1 LPLNIYEIGWINCNS
16 GKTYQTFSLLLA
28 IICHMNLLSV
38 ENITKTLGFRVLLN
52 GVSFGIS
59 KGEKVAL
66 VGKNGTGKS
75 TLFNMISGRDTPDTG
90 VITLRKGVQVI
101 FLPQDPEI
109 KPNISLFDAIY
120 SGDNKALDAI
130 REYEFAILNHEDG
143 KALEKAMD
151 LMETHQAWDY
161 EARIKQIL
169 TELRLDDLTRN
180 TSSLSGGQK
189 KRFALALALIQ
200 EPEFLILDEPTN
212 HLDLEMIEWLEEYLS
227 YSNLTLL
234 MVTHDRYFLDR
245 VCKTILEID
254 RSEIF
259 RYQGNYTYFTEKKA
273 ERVAAEQTQIEK
285 AKNLFKKELEWMRR
299 QPQARTTKSKSRISA
314 FYDLEIRAKQRVAEQ
329 KVKLEMVMKR
339 LGGKILEIEHLKK
352 SFGTL
357 QILNDFS
364 YTFKQKDRIGII
376 GENGTGK
383 STFLKIITGQIPAD
397 SGRLEKGE
405 SVVFGHFQQEGIKLE
420 EDKRVIE
427 VIKEIAEF
435 LPLAKNKVMS
445 ASQLL
450 DKFLFEGDQ
459 QYTMVSK
466 LSGGEKRRLYL
477 CTLLIKNPNFLI
489 LDEPTNDLDIETLSV
504 LEDFL
509 EEFNGCLLIV
519 SHDRYF
525 MDKLV
530 DHLFVFEG
538 QGVVNEFN
546 GNYSD
551 YREEIEE
558 KIILEKMGKSLP
570 EQVVTQA
577 PVEIA
582 PVNSGSPK
590 KLSFKETQELS
601 QIEEKMGTFE
611 KRKSEIHEI
620 FSQPDQSGQD
630 LNSLSNELLDL
641 DKKINEMEGRWLE
654 LQEKMA

>member
-1 LPLNIYEIGWINCNS
+1 
-16 GKTYQTFSLLLA
+16 
-28 IICHMNLLSV
+28 MNLLSV

-75 TLFNMISGRDTPDTG
+75 TLFNMIYGKDSPDTG
-90 VITLRKGVQVI
+90 IITLRKGIQVI
-101 FLPQDPEI
+101 FLPQEPQI
-109 KPNISLFDAIY
+109 QPNISLFDAIY
-120 SGDNKALDAI
+120 SGENKALDAI
-130 REYEFAILNHEDG
+130 KAYEHAILNHEDG

-169 TELRLDDLTRN
+169 TELRLTDLNRN

-254 RSEIF
+254 RAQIF
-259 RYQGNYTYFTEKKA
+259 RYQGNYSYFTEKKA
-273 ERVAAEQTQIEK
+273 ERQAAEMTQIEK

-299 QPQARTTKSKSRISA
+299 QPQARTTKSKSRIAA
-314 FYDLEIRAKQRVAEQ
+314 FYDLEVRAKQRKAEQ

-352 SFGTL
+352 AFGEL
-357 QILNDFS
+357 KILNDFS
-364 YTFKQKDRIGII
+364 YTFKQRDRIGII

-383 STFLKIITGQIPAD
+383 STFLKIITGEIESD
-397 SGRLEKGE
+397 GGRLEKGE
-405 SVVFGHFQQEGIKLE
+405 SVVFGHYKQDGISLS

-435 LPLAKNKVMS
+435 LPLAKNKVLS

-450 DKFLFEGDQ
+450 ERFLFEGDQ
-459 QYTMVSK
+459 QYTLVSK

-477 CTLLIKNPNFLI
+477 CTLLIRNPNFLI
-489 LDEPTNDLDIETLSV
+489 LDEPTNDLDIETLTV

-509 EEFNGCLLIV
+509 EEFTGCLLIV

-538 QGVVNEFN
+538 NGVVQEFN

-551 YREEIEE
+551 YREELAE
-558 KIILEKMGKSLP
+558 KEIMAELMPASKI
-570 EQVVTQA
+570 
-577 PVEIA
+577 VENPKENIQETKG
-582 PVNSGSPK
+582 VIVK
-590 KLSFKETQELS
+590 KLSFKENQELNS
-601 QIEEKMGTFE
+601 LETQIEALN
-611 KRKSEIHEI
+611 KRKTEIHELFI
-620 FSQPDQSGQD
+620 EPEKIGSN
-630 LNSLSNELLDL
+630 LNPLSEELLKIEESLSDL
-641 DKKINEMEGRWLE
+641 EIRWLE
-654 LQEKMA
+654 LQEKML

>member
-1 LPLNIYEIGWINCNS
+1 
-16 GKTYQTFSLLLA
+16 
-28 IICHMNLLSV
+28 MNLLSV

-75 TLFNMISGRDTPDTG
+75 TLFNMISGRDTPDSG

-101 FLPQDPEI
+101 FLPQEPEI

-130 REYEFAILNHEDG
+130 REYESAIMNHEDG
-143 KALEKAMD
+143 KGLERAMD

-254 RSEIF
+254 RSTIF
-259 RYQGNYTYFTEKKA
+259 RYQGNYSYFTEKKA
-273 ERVAAEQTQIEK
+273 ERVASEQTQIEK
-285 AKNLFKKELEWMRR
+285 ARNLFKKELEWMRR

-314 FYDLEIRAKQRVAEQ
+314 FYDLEVRAKQRVAEQ

-352 SFGTL
+352 AFGEL
-357 QILNDFS
+357 RILNDFS
-364 YTFKQKDRIGII
+364 YTFKQRDRIGII

-383 STFLKIITGQIPAD
+383 STFLKIITGELKAD
-397 SGRLEKGE
+397 SGRLEIGE

-489 LDEPTNDLDIETLSV
+489 LDEPTNDLDIETLTV

-509 EEFNGCLLIV
+509 EDFNGCLLIV

-538 QGVVNEFN
+538 KGVVNEFN

-551 YREEIEE
+551 YREEQEE
-558 KIILEKMGKSLP
+558 KIILAKLMESQPELKSVQP
-570 EQVVTQA
+570 SPSIQEI
-577 PVEIA
+577 PVL
-582 PVNSGSPK
+582 NTK
-590 KLSFKETQELS
+590 KLSFKENQELGD
-601 QIEEKMGTFE
+601 IESKMAGLE
-611 KRKSEIHEI
+611 KRKVEIHDM
-620 FSQPDQSGQD
+620 FSNPEKLNGD
-630 LNSLSNELLDL
+630 LNTLSAELLEIDS
-641 DKKINEMEGRWLE
+641 KISKFEERWLE
-654 LQEKMA
+654 LQEKLS